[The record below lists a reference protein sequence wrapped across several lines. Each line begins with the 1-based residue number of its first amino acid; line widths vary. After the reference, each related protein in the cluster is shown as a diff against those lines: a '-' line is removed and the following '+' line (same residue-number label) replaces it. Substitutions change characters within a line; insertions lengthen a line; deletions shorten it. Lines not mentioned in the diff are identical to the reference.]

1 MAKSPSS
8 RPGRRGSDRGRRDRT
23 GRKGPRQARP
33 EPADTLERSSEARPP
48 LIAIVGRP
56 NVGKS
61 TLLNR
66 LAGSRIAIVEETPG
80 VTRDRVTVICTVADR
95 TVELVDTGGIGIVDR
110 QGLDEAVEHQ
120 VGLAVER
127 AVVVLFVVDARE
139 GVAALDKRVARL
151 LRPVSD
157 RVIVL
162 ANKMEVQ
169 EAEWNLGELE
179 SLGFGPA
186 MPISAKE
193 GRGMEDLDDLLAERL
208 PEGPTTARRLPP
220 PELKLAFV
228 GRMNAGKSS
237 LVNALLEDERMI
249 VSSVPGTTRDTVDVR
264 FEHDGKAVVLIDT
277 AGIRKERIVQDS
289 VEFYAQRR
297 AERAMRRADA
307 SVLVLDATADVA
319 RLDRRIA
326 GYALDHYH
334 PLVIAANK
342 WDLKPPDV
350 TAKAF
355 RRYLTQIL
363 PGFRYSPVVFTS
375 ALESTGLA
383 ALLKTVWR
391 LHEQASTRVST
402 AQVNKVLEEAQARRG
417 PRPRH
422 GKQGQIFY
430 GTQVATN
437 PPTFVFFCNDPEL
450 FDQSYLRYV
459 ENRFREHLPFAEVP
473 LKFILKPRERSP
485 SKNA

>member
-1 MAKSPSS
+1 MGKPSS
-8 RPGRRGSDRGRRDRT
+8 PRPGRRGHDRSRRDRT
-23 GRKGPRQARP
+23 GHKGPRQPRP
-33 EPADTLERSSEARPP
+33 EPEDLLERSADARPP

-95 TVELVDTGGIGIVDR
+95 TVELVDTGGVGIVDR
-110 QGLDEAVEHQ
+110 QGLDDE
-120 VGLAVER
+120 VER
-127 AVVVLFVVDARE
+127 QVTTAIERAAVVLFVVDARE
-139 GVAALDKRVARL
+139 GVAALDKRVAGL
-151 LRPVSD
+151 LRNVAD
-157 RVIVL
+157 KVILL
-162 ANKMEVQ
+162 ANKMEVE
-169 EAEWNLGELE
+169 EAQWNLGELE
-179 SLGFGPA
+179 SLGFGEA

-193 GRGMEDLDDLLAERL
+193 GRGIDDLDEKLAEFL
-208 PEGPTTARRLPP
+208 PAGPTTARRLER

-237 LVNALLEDERMI
+237 MVNAILRDDRMI
-249 VSSVPGTTRDTVDVR
+249 VSSVPGTTRDSVDVR

-277 AGIRKERIVQDS
+277 AGIRKERIVQNS

-307 SVLVLDATADVA
+307 SILVLDATADIA
-319 RLDRRIA
+319 RLDKRIA

-342 WDLKPPDV
+342 WDLRPDDV

-355 RRYLTQIL
+355 RRYLSKTL
-363 PGFRYSPVVFTS
+363 PGFKFSPVVFTS
-375 ALESTGLA
+375 AVEGTGLEN
-383 ALLKTVWR
+383 LLKTVWR

-402 AQVNKVLEEAQARRG
+402 AQVNKVLEEAQTRRG
-417 PRPRH
+417 PRPRY

-437 PPTFVFFCNDPEL
+437 PPTFVLFCNDPEL
-450 FDQSYLRYV
+450 FDQTYMRYL
-459 ENRFREHLPFAEVP
+459 ENRFREHLPFEEVP
-473 LKFILKPRERSP
+473 LKFILKPRERSA
-485 SKNA
+485 SKNT